1 MSLVKRRVSASK
13 VAANQANAQK
23 STGPKTAEGKA
34 RVALNGLKGGAYAKG
49 DRVLRLVMR
58 RRGEEPKDFEQVH
71 QDLVDSWHP
80 DDAMQA
86 MVVRTI
92 ADKTWEKLELRSESL
107 ESQLTAF
114 QCGQI
119 ERQREKLRSRRWQ
132 PGTVPGPGVRPGL
145 WLATDSPQKFRE
157 IYQALDQ
164 LQEWCENRECPYE
177 IRENDSRPLR

>member
-1 MSLVKRRVSASK
+1 MSLVKRRVSARK

-34 RVALNGLKGGAYAKG
+34 RVALNGLKGGAYAKS
-49 DRVLRLVMR
+49 DTILRLIMR

-86 MVVRTI
+86 MVVKTI
-92 ADKTWEKLELRSESL
+92 ADKTWEKLELRRESL

-119 ERQREKLRSRRWQ
+119 GTMLLLGPIDGFSISGSRRN
-132 PGTVPGPGVRPGL
+132 
-145 WLATDSPQKFRE
+145 ATMKFDVLE
-157 IYQALDQ
+157 DAEGDLMLLVLEKPDPPCAAYLVGGITKQVGG
-164 LQEWCENRECPYE
+164 
-177 IRENDSRPLR
+177 